1 MLGERLLSSGT
12 ITAAQL
18 QIALEEQRTTGGLLG
33 EILMKFSFI
42 GEEALSKALAQ
53 EAGVPFVSINGTRPD
68 PSLVAL
74 VPESFARQH
83 LLVPLR
89 FQDAVIEV
97 LQANPFDVLA
107 IDELQRVAGHPAQVM
122 CGTRSDVL
130 RLIDRSYGRRRA
142 MTEAPNEG
150 ADIERLV
157 DSLLDDA
164 IARGATELHIE
175 PEEKLIRLRYRVDGV
190 LVAGDELPIELRPPL
205 VRHIKTMAG
214 LDPAE
219 EHLPQDGRF
228 SHETNGRTV
237 GLRISSLPTMY
248 GETIAVRILERSR
261 LIRGL
266 EDLGF
271 GRRNLALFRDI
282 LTKPRGL
289 VLVTGPTGAGK
300 TTTLYSALA
309 YLGGPAVLGTPP
321 RHPNAGTALGAP
333 PRHPNAGAALG
344 TPLRHPNAGAALG
357 TPLDGREKNILTVED
372 PIECEIQGIR
382 QTQVRPRA
390 GFTLATAIQSL
401 LRHDPD
407 VIMID
412 EICDLETAQ
421 VTLRAALSG
430 VVVFSTLPTVD
441 SASALRRLIDL
452 GLEPYLVASGL
463 LAVIAQR
470 LVRVICSECK
480 APASYTADILSKIGL
495 APDPGFLLYRGQGC
509 ERCGGTGY
517 RGRTGIFEILVMDA
531 GVQAL
536 VRERADVTVIQSAAA
551 KAGMKTLWEDALSKA
566 ILGQTTIEE
575 VLRVNT

>member
-33 EILMKFSFI
+33 EILMRFSFI

-175 PEEKLIRLRYRVDGV
+175 PEENLIRLRYRVDGV
-190 LVAGDELPIELRPPL
+190 LVAGDELPLELRPPL
-205 VRHIKTMAG
+205 VRRIKTMAG

-248 GETIAVRILERSR
+248 GETIAIRILERSR

-289 VLVTGPTGAGK
+289 VLVTGLTGAGK

-309 YLGGPAVLGTPP
+309 YLGGPAVLG
-321 RHPNAGTALGAP
+321 AP
-333 PRHPNAGAALG
+333 PRHPTAGAAS
-344 TPLRHPNAGAALG
+344 G

-536 VRERADVTVIQSAAA
+536 VRERADVKVIQAAA
-551 KAGMKTLWEDALSKA
+551 AQAGMKTLWEDALSKA